1 MHLILWAEDAETE
14 LRAEVAQSLPSARV
28 RPQAPALLEL
38 EFELRPHDPLPHL
51 AFCRQFLPDVREVRA
66 DSIRAW
72 TAAVF
77 PALVQLVPEGHPW
90 SLHVVPHYG
99 ERTEHHI
106 GARAWHSLKHRTGRL
121 APPPRGQ
128 TSPDA
133 GQHRCRLIREAMVD
147 LLRQKRRH
155 LLRHLRPE
163 PVPFTP
169 HDSLV
174 QLLLTRPNHG
184 FLSVAQAPLP
194 FAQRHL
200 LSPFPKGDVPAASDK
215 QAPSR
220 AFNKLVEAE
229 TRLGR
234 AIQRGET
241 CVDLG
246 AAPGSWTYVALNR
259 GAQVTAVDRSP
270 LRDDLMDHPGLRFL
284 RGDAFQ
290 FEPRQSVDWLLCDV
304 IAPPERSAEL
314 LLGWLQKRWCRHF
327 VVTLKL
333 KDASAG
339 ALLPRLKQNLPP
351 LTHLLFLTRLSANKK
366 ELCAFGHAAGR
377 PDSLR
382 PDAF

>member
-1 MHLILWAEDAETE
+1 L
-14 LRAEVAQSLPSARV
+14 
-28 RPQAPALLEL
+28 
-38 EFELRPHDPLPHL
+38 
-51 AFCRQFLPDVREVRA
+51 
-66 DSIRAW
+66 
-72 TAAVF
+72 
-77 PALVQLVPEGHPW
+77 
-90 SLHVVPHYG
+90 
-99 ERTEHHI
+99 
-106 GARAWHSLKHRTGRL
+106 
-121 APPPRGQ
+121 
-128 TSPDA
+128 
-133 GQHRCRLIREAMVD
+133 VD

-169 HDSLV
+169 DDSLV
-174 QLLLTRPNHG
+174 QLLLTRPDHG

-234 AIQRGET
+234 AIQPGET

-270 LRDDLMDHPGLRFL
+270 LRDDLMDHPRVCFL

-290 FEPRQSVDWLLCDV
+290 FEPRQPVDWLLCDV

-314 LLGWLQKRWCRHF
+314 LLRWLQKRWCRHF

-339 ALLPRLKQNLPP
+339 ALLPRLKQHLPP
-351 LTHLLFLTRLSANKK
+351 LTHLLFRPASPQQKGTLRLWPRR
-366 ELCAFGHAAGR
+366 R
-377 PDSLR
+377 PS
-382 PDAF
+382 